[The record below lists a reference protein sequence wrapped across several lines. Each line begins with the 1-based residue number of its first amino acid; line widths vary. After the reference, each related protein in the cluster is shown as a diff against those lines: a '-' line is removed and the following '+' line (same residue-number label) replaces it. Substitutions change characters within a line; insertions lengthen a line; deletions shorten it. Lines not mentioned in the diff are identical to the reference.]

1 MFDWFEKTAPIRVK
15 FQALLAVHSVFSG
28 AAFAATCYAVYG
40 GGGIVAVAISG
51 AFFALTV
58 LAVLIS
64 SKLICTPYVNT
75 VLRMESLARGD
86 TKSVIQYTD
95 YRDCVGRMTKAMAV
109 FRDNADKIEAS
120 SAVQQHVV
128 TSLAAGLEQ
137 LSAGNLSYTIEQAF
151 AHDYETLRQSFNQAV
166 AGLDGSLGQVATSSQ
181 AVLAGSSEIRSASED
196 LSRRTEQQAA
206 SLEETAAA
214 MAQVAS
220 MVAESARNANDVRGA
235 INAAHKDASDGGAV
249 VREAVSAMGAIE
261 KSSQEISSIINVID
275 GIAFQTN
282 LLALNAGVEAAR
294 AGEAGKGFAVVA
306 NEVRALAQ
314 RSADAAKDIKDLI
327 NTSTQQVS
335 QGVGLVGDTG
345 KMLDRI
351 LTKIDDVNTLINEM
365 AASAEAQA
373 ANVQQVNGSVTDM
386 DKMTQQNAAMVEET
400 TAAARNLAGEADEL
414 AELVARFKI
423 SSAKG
428 FAAPKRSTAPAPG
441 TKPAQQVAK
450 NQTAVARP
458 RAAVMPVAG
467 NLAVKTEED
476 WTDF

>member
-1 MFDWFEKTAPIRVK
+1 MLNWFEKTAPIRAK
-15 FQALLAVHSVFSG
+15 FKTLLFIHGALSAVALG
-28 AAFAATCYAVYG
+28 ASCYAVYG
-40 GGGIVAVAISG
+40 GGTAAILVSAAAFVLTIV
-51 AFFALTV
+51 TV
-58 LAVLIS
+58 LVS
-64 SKLICTPYVNT
+64 SKLICDPYVNT
-75 VLRMESLARGD
+75 VVRMEALARGD
-86 TKSVIQYTD
+86 TKSPIQFTD
-95 YRDCVGRMTKAMAV
+95 YGDCVGRMTKAMAV
-109 FRDNADKIEAS
+109 FRDNAENIEAAA
-120 SAVQQHVV
+120 AVQELVV
-128 TSLAAGLEQ
+128 SALAGGLEQ
-137 LSAGNLSYTIEQAF
+137 LSSGNLSYTIDESF
-151 AHDYETLRQSFNQAV
+151 SKDYEALRHSFNQAV
-166 AGLDGSLGQVATSSQ
+166 AGLDGSLGRVSTSAQ

-214 MAQVAS
+214 MTQVAG

-235 INAAHKDASDGGAV
+235 ISAAHRDATDGTSV
-249 VREAVSAMGAIE
+249 VKEAVSAMGAIE
-261 KSSQEISSIINVID
+261 KSAQEISTIITVID

-314 RSADAAKDIKDLI
+314 RSADAAKDIKALI
-327 NTSTQQVS
+327 TTSSSQVT

-351 LTKIDDVNTLINEM
+351 LTKIADVNTLIGEM

-414 AELVARFKI
+414 AELVARFKL
-423 SSAKG
+423 SSGNG
-428 FAAPKRSTAPAPG
+428 FVAPRRAAPAA
-441 TKPAQQVAK
+441 KPALISK
-450 NQTAVARP
+450 P
-458 RAAVMPVAG
+458 RAASLPVSG
-467 NLAVKTEED
+467 NLALKSEED